1 MTVIRFTLY
10 VAGRTR
16 RSETAIANL
25 RRLGDE
31 HLGGA
36 YELHVIDAVENP
48 GAAEEDRV
56 LATPT
61 VIRTSPPPLR
71 RVTGDLSDPRQVLS
85 GLALPLEGSTDSGDG
100 LR

>member
-1 MTVIRFTLY
+1 MSVIRFTLY
-10 VAGRTR
+10 IAGRTR

-31 HLGGA
+31 HLGGE
-36 YELHVIDAVENP
+36 YELRVIDALVDP
-48 GAAEEDRV
+48 AAAEAERV

-61 VIRTSPPPLR
+61 VIRTHPLPLR

-85 GLALPLEGSTDSGDG
+85 GLALPLEGSIYLEGGSQ
-100 LR
+100 